1 MRDKRKYNVI
11 PGIILI
17 LLLSISLLFQQCSRE
32 ERLAEKRTSEHDDE
46 HEDEVVNLTD
56 EELYEF
62 GIELATA
69 GSGLLQQHMDLTG
82 EIIIDPGRLAH
93 IVPRFPGIVKEVR
106 KKIGNRVQK
115 GEVLAIIESN
125 ESLSSYEV
133 ISLIQGT
140 VIDMHLTLGE
150 VVSDASHTFTIAD
163 LSKVWVNLSI
173 YQKDLPYINLNQ
185 TVIISAGPNMK
196 EAIGKITYITPII
209 EEKTRTA
216 TARVELPNPDGYWKP
231 GLFVTGRVITDEV
244 EVPIRVPKTAL
255 EMMENQTVVFIKT
268 DKGFRPQPVLGRRE
282 NEKFVEIISGLE
294 AGQEYVAKNG
304 FIIKAEL
311 GKNAFSDEH

>member
-1 MRDKRKYNVI
+1 MRDKIKYKMI
-11 PGIILI
+11 PGIILM
-17 LLLSISLLFQQCSRE
+17 LLLSISLLFQQCSSE
-32 ERLAEKRTSEHDDE
+32 ERLAEKRISEHDDE

-69 GSGLLQQHMDLTG
+69 GPGLLQQHMDLTG

-106 KKIGNRVQK
+106 KEIGSRVQK

-125 ESLSSYEV
+125 ESLSPYEV

-163 LSKVWVNLSI
+163 LSKVWINLSI
-173 YQKDLPYINLNQ
+173 YQKDLPYVNLNQ

-216 TARVELPNPDGYWKP
+216 TARVKLPNPDGRWKP

-244 EVPIRVPKTAL
+244 EVPVRVPKTAL

-268 DKGFRPQPVLGRRE
+268 DKGFRAQPVLGRRE

-294 AGQEYVAKNG
+294 TGQEYVAKNG

-311 GKNAFSDEH
+311 GKKAFSDEH